1 MGVGRVLVN
10 AIALVEFLSFF
21 YVIFRREVRAIYPK
35 RIALIVGMGVI
46 WLLSMLQGFDW
57 QARLVGPI
65 NGLLPFFIVFS
76 WVLFAISIKETVLIS
91 IFAWLILTSFENITV
106 VAFNTSYYIG
116 NEFMKG
122 IVMLMII
129 GLLWIFYI
137 VFKNKYRPQAFQL
150 PLRIWI
156 LLDSIMLIMAAMF
169 TFFSFILTEELAG
182 SKMNTVGQKI
192 LLLGEGSIIIL
203 LFAFVYFYSSSNE
216 YRVQKDI
223 SELQMKQQK
232 EYYSQLLGREEETR
246 KFRHDIIN
254 DLLKIQDYCANEKY
268 QAMSQYIER
277 ITGIVISLNKKKY
290 DVGND
295 VINSVINY
303 YLSPTEKKYSVE
315 VKGFVSDNISI
326 DDRDLCVI
334 CGNMIGNAIEAVDRM
349 KEGKIWIEAGAGKEY
364 ISLRVKNTYQGKLKF
379 NKEGF
384 PITTKTDKINHGIGT
399 RNIYDVVKKNGG
411 EYLINAKDGIFNAE
425 VILKKSFA

>member
-1 MGVGRVLVN
+1 
-10 AIALVEFLSFF
+10 
-21 YVIFRREVRAIYPK
+21 
-35 RIALIVGMGVI
+35 
-46 WLLSMLQGFDW
+46 
-57 QARLVGPI
+57 
-65 NGLLPFFIVFS
+65 
-76 WVLFAISIKETVLIS
+76 
-91 IFAWLILTSFENITV
+91 
-106 VAFNTSYYIG
+106 
-116 NEFMKG
+116 
-122 IVMLMII
+122 
-129 GLLWIFYI
+129 
-137 VFKNKYRPQAFQL
+137 
-150 PLRIWI
+150 
-156 LLDSIMLIMAAMF
+156 
-169 TFFSFILTEELAG
+169 
-182 SKMNTVGQKI
+182 
-192 LLLGEGSIIIL
+192 
-203 LFAFVYFYSSSNE
+203 
-216 YRVQKDI
+216 
-223 SELQMKQQK
+223 MKQQK